1 MNTDLTMPAATASNA
16 RPQPLPPAIP
26 RRVRMLRW
34 LRKAHGWIGLWGAAL
49 GLLFGF
55 TGVLLNHR
63 NVLKLPLAQTQESV
77 VQLALPT
84 PQPADAKAL
93 ARWLQAEL
101 KLDREAGRIREEPA
115 RAAQWGDEAVTQP
128 ARWTIGFVTP
138 ASGVQAEYWLGNR
151 YVSVKRSSNNV
162 FGTLNNLHKGVGLG
176 IGWVLLVDT
185 LAGSILLLSLTGVIL
200 WTGLNRRRV
209 LGAAIGFGSLG
220 LTVTLALTA
229 L

>member
-1 MNTDLTMPAATASNA
+1 MNSDLTMPAVSASNP
-16 RPQPLPPAIP
+16 RPQTSPPAVP
-26 RRVRMLRW
+26 RRVQMLRG

-63 NVLKLPLAQTQESV
+63 NVLKLPLAQTQESTI
-77 VQLALPT
+77 QLALPT

-101 KLDREAGRIREEPA
+101 RLEREAGRIREEPA
-115 RAAQWGDEAVTQP
+115 RSAQWGDDTVTQP

-162 FGTLNNLHKGVGLG
+162 FATLNNLHKGVGLG

-185 LAGSILLLSLTGVIL
+185 LAGSILLLSLTGVVL

-209 LGAAIGFGSLG
+209 LGAAIGFGSLA
-220 LTVTLALTA
+220 LTIGLALSA

>member
-1 MNTDLTMPAATASNA
+1 MNTDSTIPVSKLADTRPPRSAPAV
-16 RPQPLPPAIP
+16 P
-26 RRVRMLRW
+26 RRVQMLRW

-63 NVLKLPLAQTQESV
+63 NLLKLPLAQTQESV

-93 ARWLQAEL
+93 ASWLQSEL

-128 ARWTIGFVTP
+128 ARWTIGFATP

-162 FGTLNNLHKGVGLG
+162 FATLNNLHKGVGLG

-220 LTVTLALTA
+220 LSLALALTA

>member
-1 MNTDLTMPAATASNA
+1 MNSDLTMPAVSASNP
-16 RPQPLPPAIP
+16 RPQSSPPAVP
-26 RRVRMLRW
+26 RRVQVLRG

-63 NVLKLPLAQTQESV
+63 NVLKLPLAQTQESTI
-77 VQLALPT
+77 QLALPT

-101 KLDREAGRIREEPA
+101 RLEREAGRIREEPA
-115 RAAQWGDEAVTQP
+115 RSAQWGDDTVTQP

-162 FGTLNNLHKGVGLG
+162 FATLNNLHKGVGLG

-185 LAGSILLLSLTGVIL
+185 LAGSILLLSLTGVVL

-209 LGAAIGFGSLG
+209 LGAAIGFGSLA
-220 LTVTLALTA
+220 LTIGLALSA